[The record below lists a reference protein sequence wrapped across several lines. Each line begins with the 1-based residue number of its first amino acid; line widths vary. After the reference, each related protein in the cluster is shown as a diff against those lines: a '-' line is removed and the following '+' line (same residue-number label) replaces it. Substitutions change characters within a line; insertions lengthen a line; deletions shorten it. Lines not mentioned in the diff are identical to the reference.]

1 MNAEELLRSLGV
13 TGNLKGFRYAVHM
26 IELTV
31 QDPSLVTGLSKSL
44 YPDTA
49 KRFHVTPASVERNL
63 RTVVKICWNRGDREL
78 FSKVAGMRLTYQPTN
93 GMFLDMTANYLRRQG
108 QCWRGGGEHLEG
120 RRRTDQNGGQ

>member
-93 GMFLDMTANYLRRQG
+93 GMFLDMAANYLRRQG
-108 QCWRGGGEHLEG
+108 QS
-120 RRRTDQNGGQ
+120 